1 MEDKIDRII
10 ELLEQ
15 LVDSREEKH
24 KDSTNDYV
32 EKFMTK
38 EDIIKAVKKK

>member
-15 LVDSREEKH
+15 LVDQKIEPIDDKSI
-24 KDSTNDYV
+24 KDIVD
-32 EKFMTK
+32 KFATK
-38 EDIIKAVKKK
+38 DELIKRNK

>member
-1 MEDKIDRII
+1 MEERLDRII

-15 LVDSREEKH
+15 LVEPRKEKH

-38 EDIIKAVKKK
+38 DELIKAVKKK